1 MFKFMYIEQEI
12 PVRHLKNSLQMRG
25 VGLGDFLILLA
36 DLQFLNEE
44 LLRYR
49 YFSTPAAVLH
59 SFLST
64 AVLNS
69 VLD

>member
-1 MFKFMYIEQEI
+1 MYIEQEI
-12 PVRHLKNSLQMRG
+12 PVRHLKNPLQMRG

-49 YFSTPAAVLH
+49 SYPILARLLRYCILF
-59 SFLST
+59 
-64 AVLNS
+64 
-69 VLD
+69 

>member
-1 MFKFMYIEQEI
+1 MYIEQEI
-12 PVRHLKNSLQMRG
+12 PVRHLKNPLQMRG

-49 YFSTPAAVLH
+49 YYPILARLLRYCILF
-59 SFLST
+59 
-64 AVLNS
+64 
-69 VLD
+69 